1 VRNSFA
7 KLIGVTLVSLFF
19 AAISVAQN
27 EPKYEELP
35 NFHKVNERLFRGAQP
50 RRGGIRKL
58 SQLGIKTVIDLRDN
72 DERSRAEEKEA
83 RAAGLRYFNVPL
95 DRLGRPTDEEVNRV
109 LGLIHSDANQT
120 VFVHCHKGA
129 DRTGT
134 VIAIYRIEHD
144 GWTSKQAKEEAN
156 RYGMALW
163 QRGMKDY
170 IHDYYQRQPKGTQ
183 SAPVIFRKRLSSQLS
198 GGPL

>member
-1 VRNSFA
+1 
-7 KLIGVTLVSLFF
+7 
-19 AAISVAQN
+19 VAQN
-27 EPKYEELP
+27 EQKYEELP
-35 NFHKVNERLFRGAQP
+35 NFHKVNEKLFRGAQP
-50 RRGGIRKL
+50 NRGGIRRL
-58 SQLGIKTVIDLRDN
+58 SQLGINTIINLRDN

-95 DRLGRPTDEEVNRV
+95 DRLGRPTHEEVNRV
-109 LGLIHSDANQT
+109 LALIYSPANQT
-120 VFVHCHKGA
+120 IFVHCHKGA

-144 GWTSKQAKEEAN
+144 GWTSEQAKEEAN

-170 IHDYYQRQPKGTQ
+170 IHDYYQRRPKRTQ
-183 SAPVIFRKRLSSQLS
+183 SPVRFRK
-198 GGPL
+198 

>member
-1 VRNSFA
+1 MRNKFA
-7 KLIGVTLVSLFF
+7 KPVAVVLVSLCF
-19 AAISVAQN
+19 AALSVAQN

-35 NFHKVNERLFRGAQP
+35 NFHKVNEKLFRGAQP
-50 RRGGIRKL
+50 KRGGIRRL
-58 SQLGIKTVIDLRDN
+58 SQLGINTIIDLRDN
-72 DERSRAEEKEA
+72 DERSRNEKKEA
-83 RAAGLRYFNVPL
+83 QAAGLRYFNVPL
-95 DRLGRPTDEEVNRV
+95 DRLGRPSDEEVNRV
-109 LGLIHSDANQT
+109 LALIHSAANQT

-144 GWTSKQAKEEAN
+144 RWTSKQAKEEAN

-170 IHDYYQRQPKGTQ
+170 IHDYYQRRHK
-183 SAPVIFRKRLSSQLS
+183 VNE
-198 GGPL
+198 

>member
-1 VRNSFA
+1 MQTGDVVRNRLARFIA
-7 KLIGVTLVSLFF
+7 VTVVSLCL
-19 AAISVAQN
+19 AVINVAQN

-35 NFHKVNERLFRGAQP
+35 NFHKVNEKLFRGAQP
-50 RRGGIRKL
+50 KPGGIRRL
-58 SQLGIKTVIDLRDN
+58 SQLGVNTIINLRDD

-109 LGLIHSDANQT
+109 LALIYSPDNQT
-120 VFVHCHKGA
+120 IFVHCHKGA

-134 VIAIYRIEHD
+134 VVAVYRIDHD
-144 GWTSKQAKEEAN
+144 GWTSEQAKEEAN
-156 RYGMALW
+156 RYGMRLW

-170 IHDYYQRQPKGTQ
+170 IHHYYQRRPQRT
-183 SAPVIFRKRLSSQLS
+183 VLS
-198 GGPL
+198 PDR

>member
-7 KLIGVTLVSLFF
+7 KLIAVTLVSLFF
-19 AAISVAQN
+19 AAISAAQN

-58 SQLGIKTVIDLRDN
+58 SQLGINTIIDLRDN

-95 DRLGRPTDEEVNRV
+95 DRLGRPTDEEVDRV

-134 VIAIYRIEHD
+134 VIAIYRIDHD

-156 RYGMALW
+156 RYGLALW

-170 IHDYYQRQPKGTQ
+170 IHDYYQRRPKGTQ
-183 SAPVIFRKRLSSQLS
+183 SAPVRFRK
-198 GGPL
+198 

>member
-1 VRNSFA
+1 MRNSFA
-7 KLIGVTLVSLFF
+7 KLIAVALVSLCF

-50 RRGGIRKL
+50 KRGGIRRL
-58 SQLGIKTVIDLRDN
+58 SQLGINTIIDLRDN
-72 DERSRAEEKEA
+72 DERSRTEEKEA
-83 RAAGLRYFNVPL
+83 RVAGLRYFNVPL
-95 DRLGRPTDEEVNRV
+95 DRLGRPTDDEMNRV
-109 LGLIHSDANQT
+109 LALIHSAANQT
-120 VFVHCHKGA
+120 IFVHCHKGA

-170 IHDYYQRQPKGTQ
+170 IHDYYQRRPKGTH
-183 SAPVIFRKRLSSQLS
+183 SAPVRFRK
-198 GGPL
+198 